1 MRENSEK
8 EKWMAGEYSPQLTEI
23 YIRDNLEMVLSMEM
37 VSGLAQMEFPTM
49 KALGLIISETVSGG
63 WLWTVQVIDMTD
75 LS

>member
-1 MRENSEK
+1 
-8 EKWMAGEYSPQLTEI
+8 
-23 YIRDNLEMVLSMEM
+23 MVLSMGM

-49 KALGLIISETVSGG
+49 KALGLIISETVSGE